1 MDPIVI
7 AIIAI
12 VIFLGLMFLGM
23 HVGLSLMVAGFSGS
37 MILYT
42 GQVHD
47 VNRALTMSISELK
60 TISFSTAANF
70 TMAVIPLFMLMGN
83 FAMYS
88 GITAELFD
96 TCYKW
101 LGRFRGGL
109 AFAAVGASSLFHCF
123 CGSAT
128 ATVATIGTV
137 AYPEMVRYK
146 YDPVASASII
156 ASSSAFGLLIPPSI
170 GFIVYCTMTQTSVSD
185 MFAAGIV
192 PAIIVIILALVTVS
206 IIARLNPKLMPAG
219 EKYSWKER
227 FISLKGL
234 IGFLILFILVL
245 GGIFSGFFS
254 PSEGGAIGAVG
265 SFVIMIIRRN
275 ATFANIWRSL
285 RDSVKTTVM
294 IFMVMIGANI
304 FGTALAMTQMPIR
317 LAQVLAGGNMSPYAV
332 LWIIIAVYIGLGMA
346 VDTLPL
352 IAILVPIFWPI
363 VTAFGWNPLWFGIVM
378 VMCMLT
384 GLICPP
390 HGIPCCIM
398 SGIAKVPLMS
408 IFRGVAPYLLML
420 AVGLVIFVY
429 IEPLSTWLPEVMKAA
444 RTGVG
449 G

>member
-7 AIIAI
+7 SIIAI

-23 HVGLSLMVAGFSGS
+23 HVGLSLIVAGFVGYLT
-37 MILYT
+37 LYF
-42 GQVHD
+42 QNVHD
-47 VNRALTMSISELK
+47 MHRAFIMSISELK
-60 TISFSTAANF
+60 TISFSTGANF

-137 AYPEMVRYK
+137 AYPEMTRYK

-192 PAIIVIILALVTVS
+192 PAIIVIILALITVS
-206 IIARLNPKLMPAG
+206 IIARLNPKVMPAG

-265 SFVIMIIRRN
+265 SFVIMLVRKN
-275 ATFANIWRSL
+275 ATFANVWKSL

-294 IFMVMIGANI
+294 IFMVMIGANV
-304 FGTALAMTQMPIR
+304 FGTALAMTQMPVR
-317 LAQVLAGGNMSPYAV
+317 LAQVLAGGNMSQYAV
-332 LWIIIAVYIGLGMA
+332 LWIIVAVYIGLGMA

-398 SGIAKVPLMS
+398 AGIAKVPLMS
-408 IFRGVAPYLLML
+408 IFKGVAPYLLML

-429 IEPLSTWLPEVMKAA
+429 VEPLSTWLPEVMKAA
-444 RTGVG
+444 RAG
-449 G
+449 

>member
-1 MDPIVI
+1 
-7 AIIAI
+7 
-12 VIFLGLMFLGM
+12 
-23 HVGLSLMVAGFSGS
+23 
-37 MILYT
+37 
-42 GQVHD
+42 
-47 VNRALTMSISELK
+47 
-60 TISFSTAANF
+60 
-70 TMAVIPLFMLMGN
+70 
-83 FAMYS
+83 
-88 GITAELFD
+88 
-96 TCYKW
+96 
-101 LGRFRGGL
+101 
-109 AFAAVGASSLFHCF
+109 
-123 CGSAT
+123 
-128 ATVATIGTV
+128 
-137 AYPEMVRYK
+137 YPEMVRYK